1 MTDEKQRYY
10 SDAEVV
16 REYDR
21 RRFARGGG
29 RYVGEVELAA
39 VRDLLHKVDLK
50 PGDVALDCPTGTGR
64 FLPLL
69 REFQLET
76 IAVDISMAM
85 LELAARVPEV
95 RCVHASAEAL
105 PIEAASVNI
114 WLMSRFA
121 FHFADLR
128 NFFGEAA
135 RVLVPGGCLIFDVYQ
150 WTPRQ
155 WIPGNQQFIGGRVY
169 THSRATVTKWLDEFG
184 FRIIERRPTF
194 LLAPYLYSFMP
205 AFLPRWLD
213 HASDLIAPD
222 WKTKTYL
229 VARKPQ

>member
-10 SDAEVV
+10 SDTKVV

-29 RYVGEVELAA
+29 RYVGEVEMVT
-39 VRDLLHKVDLK
+39 VRELLLQLDLK
-50 PGDVALDCPTGTGR
+50 PGAVALDCPTGTGR

-69 REFQLET
+69 RELQLQT
-76 IAVDISMAM
+76 IAVDISIAM
-85 LELAARVPEV
+85 LELAACVPAV
-95 RCVHASAEAL
+95 RCLQAAADAL
-105 PIEAASVNI
+105 PLEAGSVNV

-128 NFFGEAA
+128 NFFREAA
-135 RVLVPGGCLIFDVYQ
+135 RVVVPGGCLIFDAYQ

-155 WIPGNQQFIGGRVY
+155 WIPGNQKFIGGRVY
-169 THSRATVTKWLDEFG
+169 THSQAIIARWLEEVG
-184 FRIIERRPTF
+184 FYISDQRPTF
-194 LLAPYLYSFMP
+194 FLAPYLYSFMP

-213 HASDLIAPD
+213 RASDRIAPG
-222 WKTKTYL
+222 WKTKTYF
-229 VARKPQ
+229 VARKAN